1 MSRLRLLALLAAGL
15 AVAAAVRWPLLPYES
30 VDYERYYEAWYGFLV
45 ANDHFA
51 ALRYDFSNYNTPYL
65 TLLAAVSFL
74 LPGLRDVFAIK
85 ALSLVFDLT
94 LAFFVGKCVA
104 LRYPES
110 RIVPALA
117 GLSTLLLPTVV
128 LNSAMWG
135 QADAIYTTFLVA
147 GLYFLLRAGG
157 PRAEAAAF
165 VCFGLAVSFKA
176 QALFLAPALL
186 WFAAK
191 RALSLRFAF
200 LAPLVYA
207 VTLLPA
213 WLAGRPLYDLLLI
226 YANQTQEFRSLS
238 IWLPNPWQWVSNEHY
253 EWWPLGLVSTTAFVL
268 VAAAVVRRARAAIT
282 PELLLALSAFS
293 LFAVPFFLPKMQG
306 RYFFPAGIFALVVAF
321 RRPRL
326 WYWAVFL
333 ELASL
338 TVYAGITL
346 DWPIQHTVVPW
357 LAIPG
362 LVLLVVLARG
372 LLRDLGVRLPPEGVR
387 EWLLRRVRARR
398 AAAIPLAVLAA
409 CLASVFAFGLAGGR
423 FTRSA
428 GDDPVS
434 VRTLARAAH
443 LSPEHSFVPFTR
455 RTLDADGGAAVVR
468 DGGVPPLGDLLLGLV
483 RFGFADDPATELAAA
498 RVAMAAF
505 FCLAALLAYLS
516 LVRLS
521 GRRYAALGATLLAFS
536 SFAGGAWDSVA
547 VEQAPALFSI
557 CLVFHGLVV
566 FAGTGG
572 GRPAL
577 PQLFV
582 KCGAAL
588 ALSFAAYSLLVPFV
602 LLGLFSAFRQRRR
615 RAPGRKGDDFPP
627 AARTPGALPTTG
639 FRALRSPV
647 AVLAVFVLG
656 FGGALVGLS
665 RANERALAN
674 GGVRLTERPAAPAS
688 ASVAE
693 RARRAAGALLPYAAY
708 APYALPAP
716 DGGASSAKGAPP
728 GGRSAVGDRGD
739 AAPGQRVSGESSD
752 ERVGEDPEA
761 AGAGTLL
768 AALLLLG
775 SCAAAAFSRHRRL
788 LLPLAVSGVFLAL
801 SPGGAGPG
809 TAGPA
814 GAIGAS
820 LALCAAAFLR
830 RPAEERGRE
839 AARIVPGVLPGVV
852 AVGLAAAL
860 FLVSGHRAGSTP
872 TDAAAA
878 AFEDRVQEDFAAIR
892 RQLRWRPEE
901 ERAVF
906 LPAGLLE
913 GSPLAAPDA
922 LSRALAGNLLI
933 ARPGQRRLAEFEIED
948 RRGARPRAA
957 DAGLLTPENRELFL
971 YHRAARDGEVSGM
984 IAAAGAPVIRAEF
997 DVHLHQDH
1005 LWYVREDCR
1014 PEHRRGLFILH
1025 FDPADAR
1032 DLPPGRRQFGFDNR
1046 SFRFPE
1052 RALDRGE
1059 RCVARVRFPDYAVR
1073 RLFTGRH
1080 PGPAGAD
1087 WVWTGEVF
1095 PEGPPP
1101 APGFAPE

>member
-1 MSRLRLLALLAAGL
+1 MSRLRVLALLAAGL

-30 VDYERYYEAWYGFLV
+30 VDYQRYYENWYGFLV

-51 ALRYDFSNYNTPYL
+51 ALRYDFANYNTPYL

-110 RIVPALA
+110 RVAPVLA

-200 LAPLVYA
+200 LAPLAYA

-213 WLAGRPLYDLLLI
+213 WLAGRPIYDLLLI

-253 EWWPLGLVSTTAFVL
+253 EWWPLGLVSTAAFVL
-268 VAAAVVRRARAAIT
+268 GAAAVVRRARAAIT

-293 LFAVPFFLPKMQG
+293 LFAVPYLLPKMQG
-306 RYFFPAGIFALVVAF
+306 RYFFPAGLLALVVAF

-326 WYWAVFL
+326 WYWPVFL
-333 ELASL
+333 ELVSL

-346 DWPIQHTVVPW
+346 DWPIRHTVVPA

-362 LVLLVVLARG
+362 LALLVVLARG

-409 CLASVFAFGLAGGR
+409 CLAAVFAFGLAGGR

-455 RTLDADGGAAVVR
+455 RTLDADGAAAVVR
-468 DGGVPPLGDLLLGLV
+468 DGGAAPLGDLLLGLV
-483 RFGFADDPATELAAA
+483 RFGLADDPATELAAA

-516 LVRLS
+516 LVRLT

-536 SFAGGAWDSVA
+536 SFTGGAWDSVA
-547 VEQAPALFSI
+547 VEQAPALFSVF
-557 CLVFHGLVV
+557 LVFHGLVV

-577 PQLFV
+577 PQLLV

-602 LLGLFSAFRQRRR
+602 LLGLVSAFRQRRR
-615 RAPGRKGDDFPP
+615 RAPGRNRDDSPP
-627 AARTPGALPTTG
+627 PDALPAKG
-639 FRALRSPV
+639 FRALRYPP
-647 AVLAVFVLG
+647 AILAVFVLG

-665 RANERALAN
+665 RVNERALADS
-674 GGVRLTERPAAPAS
+674 GLRLTERPAAAAG

-693 RARRAAGALLPYAAY
+693 RARRAAGALLPYALY

-716 DGGASSAKGAPP
+716 GGNSAPERPDEVSSRQLRPADG
-728 GGRSAVGDRGD
+728 
-739 AAPGQRVSGESSD
+739 
-752 ERVGEDPEA
+752 RVGEDPVA

-768 AALLLLG
+768 VALLLIG

-809 TAGPA
+809 TAAPA
-814 GAIGAS
+814 GAVGAS
-820 LALCAAAFLR
+820 LALFAAAFPR
-830 RPAEERGRE
+830 RPPEERGPE
-839 AARIVPGVLPGVV
+839 AARIFPGVLPGVL

-860 FLVSGHRAGSTP
+860 FLFSGHRAGSTP
-872 TDAAAA
+872 TDAGTA
-878 AFEDRVQEDFAAIR
+878 AFEARVQEDFAAIR

-906 LPAGLLE
+906 LPAGLL
-913 GSPLAAPDA
+913 GGNPLAAPDA

-933 ARPGQRRLAEFEIED
+933 ARPGQRRLAEFEIAD

-957 DAGLLTPENRELFL
+957 DAGLLTPENRELVL

-984 IAAAGAPVIRAEF
+984 IAAAGTPVIRAEF
-997 DVHLHQDH
+997 DVYLHQDH
-1005 LWYVREDCR
+1005 LWYVREGCR
-1014 PEHRRGLFILH
+1014 PEHRRGLFVLH
-1025 FDPADAR
+1025 FDPADTR
-1032 DLPPGRRQFGFDNR
+1032 ELPPGRRQFGFDNR

-1059 RCVARVRFPDYAVR
+1059 RCVARARFPDYAVR

-1087 WVWTGEVF
+1087 WVWTGEFFPESF

-1101 APGFAPE
+1101 APGSRPE